1 MKFEHLFSPMQVGK
15 VTYRNR
21 IVSAPMAFGL
31 IVQNPDARDFT
42 YRKLEAS
49 AKGGNGCVIVGET
62 DVNFT
67 DAVRIPG
74 FRPFDFAKPEED
86 PETFDAVGEYA
97 RRIKRH
103 GAVAL
108 AELVHCGKEK
118 VPFGP
123 GQEAIG
129 PIETTNLVGVRVRPM
144 NEDDMPRIARDFAV
158 SATYMQK
165 AGFDGVLIHGGHGFL
180 FTQFLSPLMNTRTDS
195 YGGSLENRARFPLQI
210 LKAVRRRW
218 APTSW
223 WSCASTAP
231 TTSPAASPPR
241 RPARSSPWPSPTS
254 PPST

>member
-62 DVNFT
+62 DVNFV

-97 RRIKRH
+97 R
-103 GAVAL
+103 L
-108 AELVHCGKEK
+108 L
-118 VPFGP
+118 
-123 GQEAIG
+123 
-129 PIETTNLVGVRVRPM
+129 L
-144 NEDDMPRIARDFAV
+144 
-158 SATYMQK
+158 
-165 AGFDGVLIHGGHGFL
+165 L
-180 FTQFLSPLMNTRTDS
+180 
-195 YGGSLENRARFPLQI
+195 LQG
-210 LKAVRRRW
+210 
-218 APTSW
+218 
-223 WSCASTAP
+223 
-231 TTSPAASPPR
+231 
-241 RPARSSPWPSPTS
+241 
-254 PPST
+254 

>member
-42 YRKLEAS
+42 YRKLESS
-49 AKGGNGCVIVGET
+49 ARGGNACVIVGET
-62 DVNFT
+62 DVNFV

-86 PETFDAVGEYA
+86 METFQAVGEYA
-97 RRIKRH
+97 CRIKRH

-123 GQEAIG
+123 NEEAIG
-129 PIETTNLVGVRVRPM
+129 PIETTNLAGVRVHPM
-144 NEDDMPRIARDFAV
+144 NEDDMARIARDFAV

-180 FTQFLSPLMNTRTDS
+180 FTQFLSPDEHPHRQLRRLS
-195 YGGSLENRARFPLQI
+195 GEPRPLPLQI
-210 LKAVRRRW
+210 LKAVREAVGPDFLVELRIDGTDHQ
-218 APTSW
+218 PGGIT
-223 WSCASTAP
+223 
-231 TTSPAASPPR
+231 PR
-241 RPARSSPWPSPTS
+241 RPAHSSPWPSPTS